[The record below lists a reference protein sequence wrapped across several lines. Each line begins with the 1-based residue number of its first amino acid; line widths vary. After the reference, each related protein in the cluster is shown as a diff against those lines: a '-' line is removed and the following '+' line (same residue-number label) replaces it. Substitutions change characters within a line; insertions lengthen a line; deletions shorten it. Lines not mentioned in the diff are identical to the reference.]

1 MLPQAQ
7 ITVYSRRW
15 CGSVVL
21 VCLWLYAAATGPA
34 LAMETA
40 RELVTRGD
48 TLLLQARAKPDGKRR
63 EQRLS
68 EVVDTFSKAY
78 SIGLRRDKIHALIG
92 AAQGY
97 LLMREAPSRFP
108 FLWSAPPLDR
118 AEKSLQQVLALVP
131 DHAAANLL
139 MGVALWR
146 RAALV
151 TPADELRGRS
161 EDYLRRAARAGLNVR
176 LSTSTPG
183 PGRFT
188 VGDTILALQFA
199 DARGT
204 GLIEDLLFVYK
215 RQAETSCYGVVVSA
229 GTAYPLVSDADTGGL
244 APTAILTDL
253 DVAPQ
258 VSGHP
263 LIALTWETEGRP
275 QRVDFQWNGA
285 SFEAVQPTSA
295 PH

>member
-7 ITVYSRRW
+7 KTVCARRLS
-15 CGSVVL
+15 GSLVL
-21 VCLWLYAAATGPA
+21 ACLWLYAAATGPA

-48 TLLLQARAKPDGKRR
+48 TLLLQAHAEPDGKRR

-78 SIGLRRDKIHALIG
+78 SMGLRRDKIHALIG

-97 LLMREAPSRFP
+97 LLMREAPLRFP

-118 AEKSLQQVLALVP
+118 AEKSLQQVLALAP

-146 RAALV
+146 RAASA
-151 TPADELRGRS
+151 TAAAELRGRS
-161 EDYLRRAARAGLNVR
+161 EHYLRRAARAGMNVQ
-176 LSTSTPG
+176 LPTSEPV

-204 GLIEDLLFVYK
+204 GLIEDLLFVYE

-229 GTAYPLVSDADTGGL
+229 GTAYPLVSDAVTGGM
-244 APTAILTDL
+244 ASTTILTDL
-253 DVAPQ
+253 DVVPQ
-258 VSGHP
+258 ASGHP
-263 LIALTWETEGRP
+263 LITLTWETEGRP
-275 QRVDFQWNGA
+275 NHVDFQWNGA
-285 SFEAVQPTSA
+285 SFEAVQRISA